1 MKLILAAACAALALV
16 STASAQEPAPPSPAT
31 LVEEVEVIARLPGP
45 ALWRVSTPTSQIWFF
60 AGPGIGL
67 PKGFQWDDRR
77 VAKALEGAR
86 ELVTPPVATAGFG
99 AIFTVLID
107 PGHILH
113 EPPGHTVRGDLPPDL
128 LTRWEQAARAVGQD
142 PAHYDHWRPLLA
154 AAAMQ
159 GDIAKRDKWNQT
171 GIGVQLNPLVR
182 KLHVKMRPL
191 ASYSAMDLLKSLAN
205 TPETGTRACLG
216 YMADVALAPPGGSM
230 QAVEAWAK
238 GDFAPALAL
247 NSRASV
253 CIDATPALVE
263 LRNRVAADWAK
274 DLKAELAKPGKVV
287 VTTDLDNLT
296 RKGGLLDQMKAEG
309 LDVIGPAWE

>member
-1 MKLILAAACAALALV
+1 MGG
-16 STASAQEPAPPSPAT
+16 
-31 LVEEVEVIARLPGP
+31 IAG
-45 ALWRVSTPTSQIWFF
+45 
-60 AGPGIGL
+60 G
-67 PKGFQWDDRR
+67 
-77 VAKALEGAR
+77 
-86 ELVTPPVATAGFG
+86 
-99 AIFTVLID
+99 
-107 PGHILH
+107 
-113 EPPGHTVRGDLPPDL
+113 
-128 LTRWEQAARAVGQD
+128 
-142 PAHYDHWRPLLA
+142 LA